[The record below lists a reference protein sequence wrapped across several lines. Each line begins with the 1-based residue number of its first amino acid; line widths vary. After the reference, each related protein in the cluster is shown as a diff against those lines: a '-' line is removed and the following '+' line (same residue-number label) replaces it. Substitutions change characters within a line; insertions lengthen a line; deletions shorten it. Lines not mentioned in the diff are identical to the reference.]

1 MPRKGNPQHKARKR
15 VMRDRAKAAH
25 AAGWMR
31 KVEARRNSRTF
42 NLIRKGQPMTW
53 LRFKIAVALIDVA
66 LWLMPEVVAGGDDV
80 YGRIVRALKAPHA
93 LDDFLKK

>member
-1 MPRKGNPQHKARKR
+1 
-15 VMRDRAKAAH
+15 
-25 AAGWMR
+25 
-31 KVEARRNSRTF
+31 
-42 NLIRKGQPMTW
+42 MTW
-53 LRFKIAVALIDVA
+53 LRFKVAFALIDVG